1 MLFLLKFNP
10 PEFTTAF
17 FKFPTLCRSKQGYK
31 VNLHLQYDPSLN
43 LSSRRRKFNAPK
55 FNIVPSGPTKISIK
69 NLKQNYD
76 KFIKKL
82 RLINLVS
89 IRNTYRL
96 K

>member
-1 MLFLLKFNP
+1 MAANLPIN
-10 PEFTTAF
+10 
-17 FKFPTLCRSKQGYK
+17 FKFDPNSSKYAK
-31 VNLHLQYDPSLN
+31 
-43 LSSRRRKFNAPK
+43 SRNRKFKSPK
-55 FNIVPSGPTKISIK
+55 FNIVPPKPTKIYAK
-69 NLKQNYD
+69 KPKQNYN